1 MTGERKPVYWRD
13 TMLQRWVVVMGEAA
27 DDAIDRGME
36 EWLSG
41 ELDDE
46 GYYVAC
52 EKTCRRCGA
61 SGLQWGQASGKWKLF
76 GPGGE
81 QHVCSVPAAKKAF
94 K

>member
-1 MTGERKPVYWRD
+1 
-13 TMLQRWVVVMGEAA
+13 MGEAA

-41 ELDDE
+41 EWDDE
-46 GYYVAC
+46 GYCVVR

-61 SGLQWGQASGKWKLF
+61 SGLQWGQASGEWKLF
-76 GPGGE
+76 EPGGE
-81 QHVCSVPAAKKAF
+81 RHVCPVPAAKKAF